1 MMEGNMI
8 PRPTGTEVPARLPPQ
23 VGAQQPE
30 IDPQTLQA
38 IIALLSML
46 MQGDGMPPQ
55 GMAPQ
60 GMPPQGAPMPAPM
73 PAPQAAPQGAGMAA
87 LLGGMGGMPQ

>member
-8 PRPTGTEVPARLPPQ
+8 PRPTGTEVPTRLPPQ
-23 VGAQQPE
+23 TGAQQPD

-46 MQGDGMPPQ
+46 MQGGGMPPQ
-55 GMAPQ
+55 GMPQ
-60 GMPPQGAPMPAPM
+60 PAPMPAPM
-73 PAPQAAPQGAGMAA
+73 PAPQAVPQGGGMAA